1 MPLDSNPLLLDQ
13 RRIPFDQI
21 RAAHVVPGVL
31 QVLEEGRQ
39 GIESICAGPLP
50 PSYATTVELLD
61 DITERVRAR
70 IAPVTHLLSVSET
83 PELREAFNEVLPEI
97 TEFWT
102 QITLNEALW
111 ARLKAFGET
120 KEAAVLSGIHERHF
134 EAVMRDF
141 RRAGAELPP
150 GSRDRIREIRLELAR
165 LEHRFSENVLDATNA
180 DAVLVRDGT
189 RLDGIPDADRE
200 QASRRAADAGKEG
213 CWLLTLDDASFE
225 LVMKSAKD
233 RVLRKE
239 LFDAHVSRCRDGEFS
254 NVQIMRRVLAL
265 RRELAEVLG
274 YSDFADFRLE
284 DHMAKTGRAA
294 FEFIEE
300 MTRKTRPYWER
311 DAKQLSEHAEALGLE
326 GLYPWD
332 TAFVGEN
339 LRLHRYDIHDEAT
352 RPYFPL
358 SRVLEG
364 LFDVARRVFGL
375 VVRERKIEETWHPD
389 VRFYDLFEE
398 DAGTHLGSFYTDWH
412 PRPGKRQGAWMSVLS
427 TGGPRGDGF
436 TPHVG
441 VIAGNLTP
449 TKGDQ
454 PSLLTH
460 REVETVF
467 HEFGHLLHHLTSR
480 VPIASRAGIN
490 VAWDFVELP
499 SQIMENWTWEEEA
512 LPLFSGHYQTGEP
525 FPKKL
530 SDRMS
535 EARRFM
541 GGWKQMRQLAFGFID
556 LRLHRDEL
564 LPPAD
569 EMMAHIGKLMEAYAP
584 GPTFAA
590 SHPAASFSH
599 VFSGGYAAAYYS
611 YLWSEVLEADAF
623 GRFKREGIFN
633 RAVGRA
639 YLDALLTR
647 GDSANPEVLFRNF
660 MGRDPDQRALLE
672 RNLGAALEAC

>member
-1 MPLDSNPLLLDQ
+1 MPLDSNPLLFDQ
-13 RRIPFDQI
+13 RRIPFDRI
-21 RAAHVVPGVL
+21 RAVHVMPAVL
-31 QVLEEGRQ
+31 QILEEGRQ
-39 GIESICAGPLP
+39 GIGSICAGPLP
-50 PSYATTVELLD
+50 PTYATTVELLD
-61 DITERVRAR
+61 DITERVRTR

-111 ARLKAFGET
+111 TRLKAFGET
-120 KEAAVLSGIHERHF
+120 EEADVLSGIHERHF
-134 EAVMRDF
+134 ETVMRDF

-150 GSRDRIREIRLELAR
+150 ESRDRIREIRLELAQ
-165 LEHRFSENVLDATNA
+165 LEHRFSENVLDAT
-180 DAVLVRDGT
+180 DAHTVLVRDGA

-200 QASRRAADAGKEG
+200 QASRRAADAGKGG

-225 LVMKSAKD
+225 LVMKYAKD
-233 RVLRKE
+233 RALRKE

-254 NVQIMRRVLAL
+254 NVQIMRRVLEL

-284 DHMAKTGRAA
+284 DHMAETGRAA

-300 MTRKTRPYWER
+300 MTSKTRPYWER

-339 LRLHRYDIHDEAT
+339 LRLDRYDIHDEAT

-358 SRVLEG
+358 NRVLEG
-364 LFDVARRVFGL
+364 LFEVARRVFGL
-375 VVRERKIEETWHPD
+375 VVRERQIKETWHPE
-389 VRFYDLFEE
+389 VRFYDLWGE
-398 DAGTHLGSFYTDWH
+398 DGGTHLGSFYTDWH

-427 TGGPRGDGF
+427 TGGPKDGGF

-449 TKGDQ
+449 PKGDI

-480 VPIASRAGIN
+480 VPVASRAGIN

-525 FPKKL
+525 FPRKL
-530 SDRMS
+530 CDRMR

-556 LRLHRDEL
+556 LRLHRDEF

-569 EMMAHIGKLMEAYAP
+569 EIMAHIGELMEGYAP
-584 GPTFAA
+584 CPTFAA
-590 SHPAASFSH
+590 SHAAASFSH
-599 VFSGGYAAAYYS
+599 IFSGGYAAAYYS

-639 YLDALLTR
+639 YLDSLLTR
-647 GDSANPEVLFRNF
+647 GDSENPEILFRNF

-672 RNLGAALEAC
+672 RNLGAAFEAC